1 MQQLHMLL
9 LNVVVTRRFPKSCV
23 HIVAVFNELLL
34 YLIPLGVDILPSQGC
49 LLVVGRLLLSF
60 VLIELGERD
69 EIFWQR
75 VLLLLN
81 IS

>member
-9 LNVVVTRRFPKSCV
+9 LNVVVTRCFSKSCV
-23 HIVAVFNELLL
+23 HLVAVFNELLL
-34 YLIPLGVDILPSQGC
+34 YLIPLGVDSLPSQGC
-49 LLVVGRLLLSF
+49 FLVVGRLLFSLI
-60 VLIELGERD
+60 LIELGERD
-69 EIFWQR
+69 KIFRQR